1 MFCHPRLA
9 CPPLEESVIQK
20 NRGLD
25 SRPVS
30 TGCQA
35 EADVD
40 FAKANRRW
48 NDKERLPQ
56 AATAASQW
64 LYTY

>member
-1 MFCHPRLA
+1 M
-9 CPPLEESVIQK
+9 IQK

-48 NDKERLPQ
+48 NNKERLPQ